1 MYVQKHSVSFL
12 NKDFLIDLEGKWLQ
26 FKKNRYDT

>member
-12 NKDFLIDLEGKWLQ
+12 NKDFLIDLEEKWLQ
-26 FKKNRYDT
+26 FKNSYDT